1 MKTRNSSASHRRL
14 LGNRMGANEM
24 VTYLEALQKQ
34 VAEVKK
40 AIWKL
45 PFSTRALSEID
56 ATLDVHAQTAFETLK
71 KATDASK

>member
-1 MKTRNSSASHRRL
+1 
-14 LGNRMGANEM
+14 MGANEM

-56 ATLDVHAQTAFETLK
+56 ATLDVHALQFHHGVFFQLRSAQM
-71 KATDASK
+71 